1 MLTAR
6 ALSRP
11 KPPEA
16 GAEGQPLRGF
26 AHRRP
31 SPVEIEG
38 PRGCPSAAPFLAAH
52 RAFPRAKTC
61 VVVGM
66 RQLLVR
72 VGSDR
77 PGQDPGR
84 TPSIAAAAAF
94 DVLVLLGAPEDR
106 ASGAFAFGRGLDFPP
121 FLIRSEASLHEA
133 EAEGLHARIRGSW
146 NSRPIG
152 LIREARRRGTEGT
165 GPILTAAS
173 CSHSPARR
181 PAHLGG
187 FSGSV
192 GISFPGLIHQ
202 TLNRASRLAPAGP
215 PHASAS
221 RAPSGMTPVC
231 R

>member
-1 MLTAR
+1 LSIGALRFFRSARGERGSGSRTAR
-6 ALSRP
+6 FLRFLGQRQMSVSEASSRP

-52 RAFPRAKTC
+52 RAFPPAKTC

-121 FLIRSEASLHEA
+121 FLID
-133 EAEGLHARIRGSW
+133 
-146 NSRPIG
+146 P
-152 LIREARRRGTEGT
+152 
-165 GPILTAAS
+165 
-173 CSHSPARR
+173 RR
-181 PAHLGG
+181 PFMRLRPRACMLVSGG
-187 FSGSV
+187 V
-192 GISFPGLIHQ
+192 G
-202 TLNRASRLAPAGP
+202 
-215 PHASAS
+215 
-221 RAPSGMTPVC
+221 TPDQ
-231 R
+231 